1 MNAPTS
7 SPANLP
13 LEGIRV
19 LDFAQF
25 LAGPYAAMRL
35 ADLGADVIKVERPQ
49 GGDLCRSL
57 AVADQWLDGDSLLFH
72 SINRNKRSFAANL
85 KDAGDLERVK
95 ALIASADVMIHNFR
109 PGVMERIG
117 LGYEVVAALNPKL
130 VYASVTGY
138 GTTGPWRDKPG
149 QDLLAQSLSGI
160 TWLQGNAS
168 DGPVPVGFALF
179 DIATALN
186 LVQGILAALLRRGRT
201 GAGALLEVDLLSS
214 GMDLQFEQLT
224 CFFNGNRTRPRRTE
238 IANAN
243 VYGAAPYGVYAT
255 NDGYLAVAM
264 TPLARLA
271 DLFELPALGTFE
283 QSDALTRANEI
294 KPLLQSRIAER
305 TTADWLAILEPAD
318 VWCAEILDWPAL
330 SETEGFAAL
339 DMLQT
344 VRNGAGSE
352 ATVVQCPIRLDGTRL
367 PSDRGAPALGADTAD
382 LLAELG
388 LD

>member
-1 MNAPTS
+1 MNAPDDI
-7 SPANLP
+7 PADLP

-57 AVADQWLDGDSLLFH
+57 AVNDQWLDGDSLLFH

-85 KDAGDLERVK
+85 KDTQDLERVK
-95 ALIASADVMIHNFR
+95 ALIATADVMIHNFR

-117 LGYEVVAALNPKL
+117 LGHDVVSAINPRLIYAA
-130 VYASVTGY
+130 VTGY

-168 DGPVPVGFALF
+168 DGPVPVGFALL

-186 LVQGILAALLRRGRT
+186 LAQGIMAALIRRGRT
-201 GAGALLEVDLLSS
+201 GKGSLLEVDLMSS

-224 CFFNGNRTRPRRTE
+224 CFFNGGQIQPARTE

-255 NDGYLAVAM
+255 SDGHLAVAM
-264 TPLARLA
+264 TPLKRLA
-271 DLFELPALGTFE
+271 ALFDLPELLEFD
-283 QSDALTRANEI
+283 QSDALKRANEI
-294 KPLLQSRIAER
+294 KRLLQARIRER
-305 TTADWLAILEPAD
+305 RTADWLAVLEPAD

-330 SETEGFAAL
+330 AESEGFAAL
-339 DMLQT
+339 DILQT
-344 VRNGAGSE
+344 IRNKAGSE
-352 ATVVQCPIRLDGTRL
+352 AQMVRCPIRLDGCR
-367 PSDRGAPALGADTAD
+367 PSSSRGAPALGADTSD
-382 LLAELG
+382 LLEELG
-388 LD
+388 LA

>member
-1 MNAPTS
+1 MSVTPS
-7 SPANLP
+7 SPTDLP
-13 LEGIRV
+13 LEGVRV

-57 AVADQWLDGDSLLFH
+57 AVNDQWLDGDSLLFH

-85 KDAGDLERVK
+85 KDAGDLKSVK

-117 LGYEVVAALNPKL
+117 LGYDVVSELNPRL

-160 TWLQGNAS
+160 TWLQGNDA
-168 DGPVPVGFALF
+168 DGPVPVGFALY

-186 LVQGILAALLRRGRT
+186 LVQGILACLLRRGRT
-201 GAGALLEVDLLSS
+201 GKGGLIEVDLLSS

-224 CFFNGNRTRPRRTE
+224 CFFNGERTQPRRTE
-238 IANAN
+238 ISNAN
-243 VYGAAPYGVYAT
+243 VYGAAPYGIYAT
-255 NDGYLAVAM
+255 KDGHLAVAM
-264 TPLARLA
+264 TPLKRLA
-271 DLFELPALGTFE
+271 ELFALPALGAFD
-283 QSDALTRANEI
+283 QSDALKRANEI
-294 KPLLQSRIAER
+294 KPLLQARISER
-305 TTADWLAILEPAD
+305 TTAEWLAILEPAD
-318 VWCAEILDWPAL
+318 VWCAEVLDWPRLAE
-330 SETEGFAAL
+330 SEGFAEL

-352 ATVVQCPIRLDGTRL
+352 MKMVQCPMRLDGSRL
-367 PSDRGAPALGADTAD
+367 PSPLGAPALGADSDT
-382 LLAELG
+382 LLNELG
-388 LD
+388 LA